1 MNIGTWPAVLSRALS
16 AGALATLLVGA
27 IAAPVAAQVV
37 QGQLE
42 LQWGDPVPAE
52 PVHIRRQPILRA
64 TLLTDQGERIALD
77 AEQARRAAGDLYALI
92 NRRVAVSFMPRR
104 LSQSSQPLPSSPTQV
119 EVIVPADRLTQ
130 QAPATDANGRISMA
144 AAVSGN
150 TRWVTVMCKF
160 SDVATEQKDQS
171 FFQSQYGTAPGQRGH
186 YWSEVSYGKVNLAGS
201 SAHGWYVLPHARSTY
216 VPAEGK
222 ANLSLLFQD
231 CAAAADPYVDFTGVQ
246 GINRM
251 FNGNLDG
258 YAWGGSSCTTLDGV
272 RRCPRVT
279 WNPPW
284 SFTNLAPL
292 AHEMGHGYGLPH
304 SDNSDDDD
312 TYDNPWDLMSDIW
325 SNVRRDAN
333 YGALPKHVN
342 IQQRDRLS
350 WVDSARKTTIAA
362 GSVGVWQIALDYAS
376 LAGAGGAQM
385 VVLALPP
392 QSDPFLT
399 VIYTLEARRPIGNYD
414 AALAGDAVII
424 HRVEGDRAA
433 RSMDASVPP
442 ANVSNNEGSM
452 FKPGETWNSPEAAY
466 WVRVDSKTATGFLVT
481 IGTGSSVSRVTGG
494 VLPARR
500 GTAPVASSSSSPSGA
515 LPSPSRSSSPRRSPV
530 RWDGLV
536 R

>member
-1 MNIGTWPAVLSRALS
+1 MNIGKWPAVLARALS
-16 AGALATLLVGA
+16 GSALATLLVGA
-27 IAAPVAAQVV
+27 IAAPAAAQVV

-42 LQWGDPVPAE
+42 LQWGDPVPMG
-52 PVHIRRQPILRA
+52 PVQVRRQPILRA
-64 TLLTDQGERIALD
+64 TLLTDQGERIALN
-77 AEQARRAAGDLYALI
+77 AEQARRAAGDLYALA
-92 NRRVAVSFMPRR
+92 NRRVAVSFTPKRV
-104 LSQSSQPLPSSPTQV
+104 SQSSQPLPSSPAAV

-130 QAPATDANGRISMA
+130 QAPAIDASGRISMA
-144 AAVSGN
+144 ASVSGN

-160 SDVATEQKDQS
+160 SDVLTEQKDQS
-171 FFQSQYGTAPGQRGH
+171 FFQSQYGTAPGQLGH

-201 SAHGWYVLPHARSTY
+201 SAHGWYVLPQARSAY

-246 GINRM
+246 GVNMM

-258 YAWGGSSCTTLDGV
+258 YAWGGSSCATLDGV

-284 SFTNLAPL
+284 GFSNLAPL

-304 SDNSDDDD
+304 SDNSDGDED
-312 TYDNPWDLMSDIW
+312 TYDNPWDVMSDIW
-325 SNVRRDAN
+325 SNARRDAN

-342 IQQRDRLS
+342 VQQRDRLG
-350 WVDSARKTTIAA
+350 WVDVARKTTIAA
-362 GSVGVWQIALDYAS
+362 GSVGVRQIALDYAS

-399 VIYTLEARRPIGNYD
+399 VVYTLEARRPVGNYD

-466 WVRVDSKTATGFLVT
+466 WVRVDGKTATGFLVT
-481 IGTGSSVSRVTGG
+481 VGTGSSMGRVTGG
-494 VLPARR
+494 ALPARR
-500 GTAPVASSSSSPSGA
+500 GTAPAASSSASGA
-515 LPSPSRSSSPRRSPV
+515 LPPSLRSSSPLRSPV
-530 RWDGLV
+530 RRGGLV